1 MMPREEGCGAD
12 GEGQAE
18 RKMSDSSPASQPE
31 SLIIGLGSPLRGDD
45 GVGVRV
51 VEALAERTLPA
62 GVEVVD
68 GGAQGLGLV
77 SLMEGRRR
85 VVFVDAADVGQA
97 PGQFVRF
104 TFDDVRSGRVRLLGD
119 EHSIS
124 VHAAGLRDALLLAQ
138 ALDCLPEETVIF
150 GIQPGNLAWEEDL
163 SPQVEAILPRLVEIV
178 LAEAKEGA
186 GTKAGVN

>member
-1 MMPREEGCGAD
+1 
-12 GEGQAE
+12 
-18 RKMSDSSPASQPE
+18 
-31 SLIIGLGSPLRGDD
+31 
-45 GVGVRV
+45 VGVRV
-51 VEALAERTLPA
+51 VEVLAERTLPL

-85 VVFVDAADVGQA
+85 VIFVDAADLGQA

-104 TFDDVRSGRVRLLGD
+104 TFDDVRSGSVRLLGD

-138 ALDCLPEETVIF
+138 ALGCLPEEVIIF
-150 GIQPGNLAWEEDL
+150 GVQPGNLDWEEGL
-163 SPQVEAILPRLVEIV
+163 SPQVEGILPHLIENVV
-178 LAEAKEGA
+178 AEATKGA
-186 GTKAGVN
+186 RTKAGAN

>member
-1 MMPREEGCGAD
+1 VPEDKAYAAST
-12 GEGQAE
+12 AE
-18 RKMSDSSPASQPE
+18 SDEQVTGVWSPAPYPA

-51 VEALAERTLPA
+51 VEALAKRTLPA
-62 GVEVVD
+62 DVEVVD

-85 VVFVDAADVGQA
+85 VVFVDAADLGQA

-104 TFDDVRSGRVRLLGD
+104 TFDEVRSGSVRLLGD

-138 ALDCLPEETVIF
+138 ALGCLPDETIIF
-150 GIQPGNLAWEEDL
+150 GVQPASIDWEQGL
-163 SPQVEAILPRLVEIV
+163 SPQIEAVLPRLVEAV
-178 LAEAKEGA
+178 LAEAEA
-186 GTKAGVN
+186 GSQT

>member
-1 MMPREEGCGAD
+1 MPRDGGYAAGGAELD
-12 GEGQAE
+12 VQGNL
-18 RKMSDSSPASQPE
+18 DSSTASHPA

-51 VEALAERTLPA
+51 IEDLAERTLPD

-104 TFDDVRSGRVRLLGD
+104 TFDDVRSGSVALLGA
-119 EHSIS
+119 ECSIS

-138 ALDCLPEETVIF
+138 ALGCLPDEVIIF
-150 GIQPGNLAWEEDL
+150 GVQPANLDWEEGL
-163 SPQVEAILPRLVEIV
+163 SPQVEAVLPRLVEAV
-178 LAEAKEGA
+178 LAEAKPGTE
-186 GTKAGVN
+186 TKAG